1 MTSLAKI
8 IARTTSPVV
17 TIKPTD
23 MVSSAVKLMA
33 DRNIGA
39 LLVMDG
45 QKLVGILSERDLV
58 RKLLSADVPA
68 RSTPVSAIMTKNPF
82 GADPKKTV
90 EACVAMMSEHRFRH
104 LPVLDDADKVVGMV
118 SMGDLVSD
126 LVKEQAFMLEQF
138 ERYVATGTS

>member
-1 MTSLAKI
+1 
-8 IARTTSPVV
+8 
-17 TIKPTD
+17 
-23 MVSSAVKLMA
+23 
-33 DRNIGA
+33 
-39 LLVMDG
+39 
-45 QKLVGILSERDLV
+45 
-58 RKLLSADVPA
+58 
-68 RSTPVSAIMTKNPF
+68 MTKNPF

-90 EACVAMMSEHRFRH
+90 EACAAMMSEHRFRH